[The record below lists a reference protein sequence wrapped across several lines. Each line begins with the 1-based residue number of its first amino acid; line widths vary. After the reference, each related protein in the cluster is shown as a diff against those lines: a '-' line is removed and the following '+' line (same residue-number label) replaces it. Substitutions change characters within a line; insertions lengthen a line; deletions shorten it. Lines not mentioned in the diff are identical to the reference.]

1 MDSNRAN
8 SMRMLIR
15 RLLQAPLKTREELTN
30 AIKDRVAD
38 KSISAV
44 DGQAFCD
51 IIMKYDDIVD
61 MQNDTSLWTTAA
73 NSDNID
79 DLFAL
84 FEQYQAAE
92 KELLIKT
99 ITTALAE
106 QECKPSEIE
115 RFIKF
120 LTQSDIKNVTSRQLR
135 EMITKVTLLD
145 LPPYQAQLLRDL
157 IVGND
162 ALENTN
168 LADEVKHL
176 FSADIEN
183 AKQAERA
190 YSLLFYN
197 VASPGKM
204 IELPGGDKDIYDLKK
219 LAAELMDQL
228 SSGKKVDNIGKRF
241 IRALNEYSHITGD
254 TSFLYS
260 VPSNVY
266 YLCKVHFRFALERT
280 GYENTPDDFIKFFK
294 ETYCRHGAI
303 FDPDSLSTKVNS
315 KGECHHIN
323 PVWNSFDNAFKTL
336 NLLLVSSQ
344 FHRGVLHGEGFSTID
359 NVATVVVFHVLIERA
374 YDEIA
379 NNVTPRRYTA
389 KNIANLA
396 YQFYG
401 NDVDGINEKGPD
413 GKPVKK
419 CYDYPENR
427 FIQASK
433 RTISK
438 TDLRLQPETKRL
450 AAIARQ
456 LDNKKTRYIKSV
468 TDVKQGDEAFSA
480 ANETLRCKK
489 SLNEF
494 IKTMTKRNR
503 DAAGF
508 FLFIN
513 SICGNFAYND
523 EMEKQWYA
531 KKEKKKEEEYTKGM
545 QEKDREIQ
553 KKDKEM
559 QKKDKE
565 NKRLKEVLKENGIAV
580 QSSNKDDDLD
590 I

>member
-38 KSISAV
+38 NSISDV

-61 MQNDTSLWTTAA
+61 MQNDTALWTTAA

-84 FEQYQAAE
+84 FEQYQANE
-92 KELLIKT
+92 QKELLRAIRD
-99 ITTALAE
+99 ALKE
-106 QECKPSEIE
+106 QECRPSEIN
-115 RFIKF
+115 RFINF
-120 LTQSDIKNVTSRQLR
+120 LTQGDIKNVTSKQLR
-135 EMITKVTLLD
+135 EMITKVALLD

-219 LAAELMDQL
+219 LAAELMEQL

-254 TSFLYS
+254 TSLLYS
-260 VPSNVY
+260 LPSNYY
-266 YLCKVHFRFALERT
+266 YLCKTHFRFALERT
-280 GYENTPDDFIKFFK
+280 GYKNTPEDFIKFFK
-294 ETYCRHGAI
+294 EEYCGPNGLFGH
-303 FDPDSLSTKVNS
+303 DSLEIGDSS
-315 KGECHHIN
+315 KGVCHHIN
-323 PVWNSFDNAFKTL
+323 PIWSSFDTAFKTL
-336 NLLLVSSQ
+336 NLLLVSPQ
-344 FHRGVLHGEGFSTID
+344 FHSTLHRTGFSTVD
-359 NVATVVVFHVLIERA
+359 NVATVIVFHTLIERA

-389 KNIANLA
+389 ENIANLA

-413 GKPVKK
+413 GKLIKK
-419 CYDYPENR
+419 CYDFPENR

-438 TDLRLQPETKRL
+438 TDLRLQPETQRL

-456 LDNKKTRYIKSV
+456 LDNKKTRYVKSALDTKQ
-468 TDVKQGDEAFSA
+468 TDDSFSA
-480 ANETLRCKK
+480 AAETLRCKK

-494 IKTMTKRNR
+494 IKTITKRNR
-503 DAAGF
+503 DSAGF
-508 FLFIN
+508 FLFVDLL
-513 SICGNFAYND
+513 CGHFAYSN
-523 EMEKQWYA
+523 EMRDQWYA
-531 KKEKKKEEEYTKGM
+531 KKEKKKEEEYMK
-545 QEKDREIQ
+545 EIQ
-553 KKDKEM
+553 KKDE
-559 QKKDKE
+559 E
-565 NKRLKEVLKENGIAV
+565 NKKLKEALKKNGITFQNSV
-580 QSSNKDDDLD
+580 KGDDDLD